1 MRTAQLK
8 ARLRELANKMI
19 DDGGVSA
26 MSLAV
31 EFKTITDPEE
41 LMSLGQ
47 EAFDDLIKRWAADI
61 VNDLRR
67 VRNGQLVLEG
77 IGEVDETVTTVDG
90 EGGFVVKHLHHAT
103 VADLIM
109 DVELHQENVNTAQRA
124 LLRAK
129 DRNRALIPLME
140 SNGYTTVGEVL
151 SSLAAQ
157 SDDDRS

>member
-31 EFKTITDPEE
+31 EFKTITDPDE

-47 EAFDDLIKRWAADI
+47 EAFDDLVKRWAADI
-61 VNDLRR
+61 VDGLRR
-67 VRNGQLVLEG
+67 VRNGQLVLPG
-77 IGEVDETVTTVDG
+77 IGEVDETVTTVDP

-103 VADLIM
+103 EPDLIM
-109 DVELHQENVNTAQRA
+109 DEELHQQNVDTAQQA

-129 DRNRALIPLME
+129 NRNRALIPMMKAR
-140 SNGYTTVGEVL
+140 GCKTVGELL
-151 SSLAAQ
+151 SLLAAE